1 MSLLSDCLTSLLKL
15 IYPGVAFDIAGLCRL
30 LLPILIAFA
39 VSLAVYLV
47 LKLLP
52 GARRYAYTAVAAA
65 LIALIAAVMYFPVSL
80 SQAGDFAADQIEQR
94 LSQMQDSA
102 QDGVTDADSAQ

>member
-30 LLPILIAFA
+30 LLPILIVFA

-52 GARRYAYTAVAAA
+52 SARRYAYTAVAAA